1 MRVLKVWMIKGEA
14 YGLAFSARMFGDNP
28 ELSEETRKAY
38 RWAEEGFI
46 KLARGEVSEEG
57 AILGY
62 GG

>member
-1 MRVLKVWMIKGEA
+1 MITEVWMIKGEA
-14 YGLAFSARMFGDNP
+14 YGLAFTARMFGDNP
-28 ELSEETRKAY
+28 ELPEEARRAY
-38 RWAEEGFI
+38 KWAEEGFI